1 MKKLSLI
8 TKFGVISAVP
18 IILLGLVL
26 SQILT
31 SFVRDRAITSTR
43 RSIQVGA
50 SIGIQPHLSADE
62 LASGFTSAE
71 TRELEEILGGQ
82 TFLDGTVEEYAI
94 FNRALEEVYGVSS
107 SQQGDTEDLREAL
120 DGKTTSSL
128 FTRDGTEFLSVFVPL
143 RFGTDAPP
151 AGVLE
156 ISVPYEPIASAIRTD
171 ARQLQL
177 VLLAGLALLWLAL
190 FRIVADASKKLRK
203 QAEFNEYHAL
213 HDGLTN
219 LPNRGLFR
227 DRVHQAIAIGSREN
241 HIGAVMLMDLDRF
254 KEINDTLGHHKGDIV
269 LQQVA
274 QRLQRGLRE
283 TDTVARFG
291 GDEFA
296 LLLPNIPGPAAAL
309 NVAEKVRES
318 LHQPFVIEGMALD
331 VHASIGIAF
340 FPGHGEDV
348 DLLIQ
353 RADVAMYLAKAA
365 HTGCEIY
372 AAERDQYSP
381 NRLALVAD
389 MRRALEHEEFVL
401 YYQPKVDLKTGESHI
416 MEALVRWDHPLR
428 GMIPPNEFI
437 PLAEHTGL
445 IESLTLY
452 VLDRA
457 LRQVAAWREQDVDL
471 TVAVNLSPR
480 NLLDLHFPEHVQK
493 LLTKHRVPPGCLQLE
508 ITESTLVSD
517 PTRAM
522 GILGRLNQ
530 MRVEMSIDDFGTGYS
545 SLAHLRKLPVQ
556 ELKIDKSFV
565 MNMDNDESDAVIVR
579 STIDLGRNLGLRVV
593 AEGVETAEVYRRL
606 ITLGCDFAQGYF
618 RSHPMPAH
626 EVPRWISLS
635 RPRWPL

>member
-94 FNRALEEVYGVSS
+94 FNRDLEEVYGVSS

-120 DGKTTSSL
+120 EGKTTSSL

-143 RFGTDAPP
+143 RFGTDVPP

>member
-1 MKKLSLI
+1 VRKLSLI
-8 TKFGVISAVP
+8 TKFGVISIVP
-18 IILLGLVL
+18 ILLLGLVL
-26 SQILT
+26 AQILT
-31 SFVRDRAITSTR
+31 RFVRDRAITSTK

-50 SIGIQPHLSADE
+50 SIGIQPHISADE
-62 LASGFTSAE
+62 LASGFSNAE
-71 TRELEEILGGQ
+71 RRELETILGGQ
-82 TFLDGTVEEYAI
+82 SFLEGTVQEYAI
-94 FNRALEEVYGVSS
+94 FNRDLVQVYGASDDIGSDRVDLETALEG
-107 SQQGDTEDLREAL
+107 R
-120 DGKTTSSL
+120 TTSSL
-128 FTRDGTEFLSVFVPL
+128 FTRDETEYLSVFVPL
-143 RFGTDAPP
+143 RFGTGAPP

-156 ISVPYEPIASAIRTD
+156 ISVPYEPIAKAIRTD
-171 ARQLQL
+171 ARQLLL

-190 FRIVADASKKLRK
+190 FRIVADASSKLRK
-203 QAEFNEYHAL
+203 QAKTNEYHAL
-213 HDGLTN
+213 HDGLTS

-227 DRVHQAIAIGSREN
+227 DRVAQAIALGSREN

-269 LQQVA
+269 LQHVA
-274 QRLQRGLRE
+274 QRLQHSLRE
-283 TDTVARFG
+283 TDTVARLG

-389 MRRALEHEEFVL
+389 MRRAIEHEEFVL
-401 YYQPKVDLKTGESHI
+401 FYQPKVDLQTGESHI

-445 IESLTLY
+445 IEALTLY
-452 VLDRA
+452 VLDKA
-457 LRQVAAWREQDVDL
+457 LKQVSTWRDQDVDL

-508 ITESTLVSD
+508 ITESTLVAD

-565 MNMDNDESDAVIVR
+565 MNMENDESDAVIVR

-606 ITLGCDFAQGYF
+606 ITLGCDYAQGYF

-626 EVPRWISLS
+626 EVPRWLSLA